1 MSCING
7 RAYSGMRGKTTEKK
21 DEKKENAETLEVWLP
36 AKLNGEDE
44 AVWNEIAEP
53 FEEKH
58 HVDVN
63 FQFISWKDYEAK
75 YSSAISTGTGPD
87 VGYMYVEMFPTY
99 IDAGAVEALDSY
111 LTDEDYENY
120 TVLGDQYKIFGKNYG
135 IAQGRPEAVLTM
147 FYNKDILASIGEK
160 EPETW
165 EDVIRISK
173 KATLDTDGD
182 GTIDQ
187 YGIAQGWGQTFY
199 QDLNWNWYSFLYQS
213 GGEIFDDEEKCIL
226 DSKEAIETA
235 QFLYD
240 LKNTENVL
248 PEDTMSLQNSEAF
261 EKYFLQGKA
270 AIGFTGG
277 GSSTFNQLSEGGF
290 DFGFT
295 YELEGT
301 NGEKGVRASVDQF
314 NESSGRAIAET
325 LISQKP
331 YPLKVA
337 YVQGGNP
344 AMIWEN
350 REKLVPAFLNLDFMV
365 VSDFY
370 MTPTAMLADIV
381 LPAAVYMEYE
391 SVVIDHNEN
400 IYYSP
405 NLVLD
410 AAAKSDLEIINEIGK
425 AMGYKNEFWETMED
439 YWNDFLNVYHL
450 TIEEVREQG
459 DYL

>member
-1 MSCING
+1 
-7 RAYSGMRGKTTEKK
+7 MRKQAAGVLLCLTLTAGLLAGCGEKATEQKKEKK
-21 DEKKENAETLEVWLP
+21 AETGSLEVWLP

-53 FEEKH
+53 FEKEH
-58 HVDVN
+58 NVDVN

-75 YSSAISTGTGPD
+75 YSSAVSTGTGPD

-111 LTDEDYENY
+111 LTEEDYENY

-135 IAQGRPEAVLTM
+135 IAQGGPEAVLTM
-147 FYNKDILASIGEK
+147 FYNKDILSSIGEN

-165 EDVIRISK
+165 EDVIRIAK

-213 GGEIFDDEEKCIL
+213 GGEIFDDEGKCIL
-226 DSKEAIETA
+226 DSSEAIETA

-240 LKNTENVL
+240 LKNTESVL

-277 GSSTFNQLSEGGF
+277 GSSTFSLLSESGF
-290 DFGFT
+290 DFGFS
-295 YELEGT
+295 YELQGN
-301 NGEKGVRASVDQF
+301 NGDKGVRASVDQ
-314 NESSGRAIAET
+314 
-325 LISQKP
+325 
-331 YPLKVA
+331 
-337 YVQGGNP
+337 
-344 AMIWEN
+344 
-350 REKLVPAFLNLDFMV
+350 
-365 VSDFY
+365 
-370 MTPTAMLADIV
+370 
-381 LPAAVYMEYE
+381 
-391 SVVIDHNEN
+391 
-400 IYYSP
+400 
-405 NLVLD
+405 LVLMS
-410 AAAKSDLEIINEIGK
+410 AAKDKDLAFEFIKYATGSEGGAKYHELAKAAPNMKDQEWYGVPEMEEAYLK
-425 AMGYKNEFWETMED
+425 AMDNGTIRPIKAARRATE
-439 YWNDFLNVYHL
+439 VY
-450 TIEEVREQG
+450 
-459 DYL
+459 DYLWKELQEMMNGSVTPEEAMKAVTEYANSLDYTPSEK